1 MYLTFYGAAREV
13 TGSCFLLEVM
23 GKKVLIDC
31 GLRQG
36 TDVFDGED
44 EGFLFQAEKIDYV
57 ILTHAHIDHSGRL
70 PLLYKKG
77 FRGKIVTTA
86 ATAKL
91 CSIMLLDSAHI
102 QESDAE
108 WRNRKGQ
115 RSGEFAVQPLYT
127 TEDAEKVSRL
137 FCSFEYD
144 QPVELFHGCKV
155 VFTDAGHLLGSS
167 SVTVYATEDDV
178 TKTLVFSGDIG
189 NSSQPLLNDPVY
201 LKKADYVVMESTYAD
216 RVHDPADESE
226 DRLAEYIQTTLDAG
240 GNLVIPSFAVGRTQE
255 ILYFIRNIKKNGKV
269 RGHDGFPVVVD
280 SPLAVDA
287 TNIFAEI
294 GERYYDEEARDL
306 LAQGI
311 NPIGFDGLTVSI
323 SSDDSRMINEDDTPK
338 VIISASGMCEAGR
351 IRHHLKHNLWRRE
364 STVLFVGYQAIGTLG
379 HALLNG
385 AKRVRIFGDDIAV
398 NARIRSLNSTSS
410 HADRMGLM
418 KWLDSFED
426 RPERVFVVHGG
437 GDNAEKWAD
446 DVRKQFGYNAV
457 APLFSESY
465 DLLKNEKIK
474 EGYTPERRN
483 RQTPNTV
490 YKYLLESGGRI
501 GELIKNFSGRTN
513 SETKRFTRELD
524 ELFKKYS

>member
-1 MYLTFYGAAREV
+1 MQLTFYGAAREV
-13 TGSCFLLEVM
+13 TGSCFLLEIS
-23 GKKVLIDC
+23 GKRILIDC

-36 TDVFDGED
+36 TDVFDGEE
-44 EGFLFQAEKIDYV
+44 EGFVFNAEQIDYV
-57 ILTHAHIDHSGRL
+57 LLTHAHIDHSGRL

-77 FRGKIVTTA
+77 FRGKIITTS

-91 CSIMLLDSAHI
+91 CRIMLLDSAHI

-108 WRNRKGQ
+108 WRNRKGK
-115 RSGEFAVQPLYT
+115 RSGEFAIQPLYT
-127 TEDAEKVSRL
+127 TEDAEKVSLL
-137 FCSFEYD
+137 FRSYEYD
-144 QPVELFHGCKV
+144 ETVELFHGFKV
-155 VFTDAGHLLGSS
+155 RFTDAGHLLGSS
-167 SVTVYATEDDV
+167 SVTVYATEEDV

-189 NSSQPLLNDPVY
+189 NSSQPLLNDPHY
-201 LKKADYVVMESTYAD
+201 LEHADYIVMESTYAD
-216 RVHDPADESE
+216 RMHDPSDESE
-226 DRLAEYIQTTLDAG
+226 DKLAAVIQSTLDAG

-255 ILYFIRNIKKNGKV
+255 ILYFIRNIKNLGKV
-269 RGHDGFPVVVD
+269 KGHDGFPVVVD
-280 SPLAVDA
+280 SPLAIDA
-287 TNIFAEI
+287 TNIFAEV
-294 GERYYDEEARDL
+294 GDHYYDEEAREL
-306 LAQGI
+306 LSQGI
-311 NPIGFDGLTVSI
+311 NPIGFEGLEVSI
-323 SSDDSRMINEDDTPK
+323 TSEDSRLINEDDTPK

-364 STVLFVGYQAIGTLG
+364 CTVLFVGYQAVGTLG

-385 AKRVRIFGDDIAV
+385 AKRVRIFGDDIVV
-398 NARIRSLNSTSS
+398 NARIRALNSTSS

-418 KWLDSFED
+418 KWLDAFSD

-437 GDNAEKWAD
+437 GDNPEKWAD

-465 DLLKNEKIK
+465 DLLKNERVK
-474 EGYTPERRN
+474 EGYTPERRS
-483 RQTPNTV
+483 RITPNTV

>member
-23 GKKVLIDC
+23 GKRVLIDC

-36 TDVFDGED
+36 TDIFDGE
-44 EGFLFQAEKIDYV
+44 EENFLFEAKEIDYV

-77 FRGKIVTTA
+77 FRGKIVATA

-91 CSIMLLDSAHI
+91 CEIMLLDSAHI

-108 WRNRKGQ
+108 WRNRKGL
-115 RSGEFAVQPLYT
+115 RSGEYTVEPLYT

-137 FCSFEYD
+137 FCSYEYD
-144 QPVELFHGCKV
+144 TEVELFHGCKV
-155 VFTDAGHLLGSS
+155 LFTDAGHLLGSS
-167 SVTVYATEDDV
+167 SVTVYATEEDV

-201 LKKADYVVMESTYAD
+201 LKKADYIVMESTYAD
-216 RVHDPADESE
+216 RTHDPADEAE
-226 DRLAEYIQTTLDAG
+226 DRLAECIQSTLDAG

-255 ILYFIRNIKKNGKV
+255 ILYFIRNIKKLGKV

-280 SPLAVDA
+280 SPLAIDA
-287 TNIFAEI
+287 TNIFAEV

-306 LAQGI
+306 LSKGV
-311 NPIGFDGLTVSI
+311 NPIGFDGLAVSI
-323 SSDDSRMINEDDTPK
+323 TSDDSRLINEDETPK

-364 STVLFVGYQAIGTLG
+364 CTVLFVGYQAVGTLG

-385 AKRVRIFGDDIAV
+385 AKRVRIFGEDIAV

-410 HADRMGLM
+410 HADRVGLM

-457 APLFSESY
+457 APLFTESY

-474 EGYTPERRN
+474 EGYIPERRT
-483 RQTPNTV
+483 RQAANTV

-501 GELIKNFSGRTN
+501 GELIRNFSGRTN

-524 ELFKKYS
+524 DLFKKYS

>member
-1 MYLTFYGAAREV
+1 M
-13 TGSCFLLEVM
+13 
-23 GKKVLIDC
+23 
-31 GLRQG
+31 
-36 TDVFDGED
+36 
-44 EGFLFQAEKIDYV
+44 
-57 ILTHAHIDHSGRL
+57 
-70 PLLYKKG
+70 
-77 FRGKIVTTA
+77 
-86 ATAKL
+86 
-91 CSIMLLDSAHI
+91 
-102 QESDAE
+102 
-108 WRNRKGQ
+108 
-115 RSGEFAVQPLYT
+115 
-127 TEDAEKVSRL
+127 
-137 FCSFEYD
+137 
-144 QPVELFHGCKV
+144 
-155 VFTDAGHLLGSS
+155 
-167 SVTVYATEDDV
+167 
-178 TKTLVFSGDIG
+178 
-189 NSSQPLLNDPVY
+189 
-201 LKKADYVVMESTYAD
+201 
-216 RVHDPADESE
+216 
-226 DRLAEYIQTTLDAG
+226 
-240 GNLVIPSFAVGRTQE
+240 GRTQE
-255 ILYFIRNIKKNGKV
+255 ILYFIRNIKKLGKV
-269 RGHDGFPVVVD
+269 KGHDGFPVVVD

-306 LAQGI
+306 LAKGI

-323 SSDDSRMINEDDTPK
+323 SSNDSRMINEDETPK

-364 STVLFVGYQAIGTLG
+364 STILFVGYQAVGTLG

-437 GDNAEKWAD
+437 CDNAEKWAD

-465 DLLKNEKIK
+465 DLLKNERIK
-474 EGYTPERRN
+474 EGYVPERSK